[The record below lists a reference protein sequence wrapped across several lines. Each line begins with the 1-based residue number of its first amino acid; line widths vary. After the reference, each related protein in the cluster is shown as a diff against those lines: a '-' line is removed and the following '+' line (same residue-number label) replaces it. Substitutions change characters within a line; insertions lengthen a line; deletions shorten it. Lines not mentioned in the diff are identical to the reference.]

1 MKIGSKSTISQD
13 CDTEPAGA
21 DEFLVAGLLGN
32 PVSLINDTGRGA
44 LGLPFVEVWH
54 MRGEQECEGNIK
66 FGPLPWELSEKLAQ
80 FVGNWLEYASDENA
94 LVVRKAEPIGCPAIS
109 GVPCEIINMIDSL
122 PPEHRQA
129 MPGGVF
135 YVKDSG
141 GQSMRVVVEKG
152 EVRIQW
158 PYQDFSRLVSVPPES
173 VLSSMNPG
181 EARIKGWARFAGAPS
196 RAAEIQSFVNR
207 FEGLFPEGD
216 LPSEGEQSIAYV
228 KLKSASIAPDD
239 FVERLRSLA
248 DPPESL
254 QAELEV
260 KSYAPRAEGRDFRIY
275 IRNGRIETFRPSIWK
290 PT

>member
-1 MKIGSKSTISQD
+1 
-13 CDTEPAGA
+13 
-21 DEFLVAGLLGN
+21 
-32 PVSLINDTGRGA
+32 
-44 LGLPFVEVWH
+44 
-54 MRGEQECEGNIK
+54 MRGDQECEGTIK
-66 FGPLPWELSEKLAQ
+66 FGPLPWELSERLAQ
-80 FVGNWLEYASDENA
+80 FTGNWLEYAADQNA

-122 PPEHRQA
+122 PPEHRNA

-158 PYQDFSRLVSVPPES
+158 PYQDFSRLVPVPPES
-173 VLSSMNPG
+173 ILGSMDAG
-181 EARIKGWARFAGAPS
+181 EARIKGWVRFAGSQS
-196 RAAEIQSFVNR
+196 RAAEIQSLIGR

-216 LPSEGEQSIAYV
+216 LPSEGAQSIAYV
-228 KLKSASIAPDD
+228 KFRNASIAPGEL
-239 FVERLRSLA
+239 VEQLKGLA

-260 KSYAPRAEGRDFRIY
+260 KSYRPRPAGRDFRIC
-275 IRNGRIETFRPSIWK
+275 IRNGKVETLRPSVWRE
-290 PT
+290 P

>member
-1 MKIGSKSTISQD
+1 MRDDQD
-13 CDTEPAGA
+13 C
-21 DEFLVAGLLGN
+21 
-32 PVSLINDTGRGA
+32 
-44 LGLPFVEVWH
+44 
-54 MRGEQECEGNIK
+54 EGIIK

-80 FVGNWLEYASDENA
+80 FVGNWLEYASEQNA
-94 LVVRKAEPIGCPAIS
+94 LVVREAEPIGCPAIS

-141 GQSMRVVVEKG
+141 GQCMRVVVEKG

-158 PYQDFSRLVSVPPES
+158 PCQDFSKLLAVPPES
-173 VLSSMNPG
+173 VLGSMNPG
-181 EARIKGWARFAGAPS
+181 EARVGGWARFAGAPA
-196 RAAEIQSFVNR
+196 RAAEIQSLIRR
-207 FEGLFPEGD
+207 FEGLYPEGD

-228 KLKSASIAPDD
+228 KLKGANVAPA
-239 FVERLRSLA
+239 ELLEQLRSLA
-248 DPPESL
+248 DPLESL

-260 KSYAPRAEGRDFRIY
+260 KSYTPRFAGRRDFRIT

-290 PT
+290 EA